1 MKKIKDFLLSL
12 ILPSKMYKHH
22 NMRFI
27 YSLGIF
33 ILSTLIILF
42 SVNLSMRKF
51 TEKTIPTAKFN
62 PSDYNG
68 GTLTFPEYQIVEL
81 PTGEVIFD
89 CTAVS
94 TEGKVDE
101 YRGTFHEVIEK
112 KDGSRKIDLTIVYV
126 EDLDAMVQ
134 TDEERSAEAEKL
146 KTTFDLNGYMNQQ
159 YSQDIDYFL
168 YIFTKKVAT
177 IVTI

>member
-33 ILSTLIILF
+33 ILATLIILF

-112 KDGSRKIDLTIVYV
+112 KMEV
-126 EDLDAMVQ
+126 
-134 TDEERSAEAEKL
+134 EKL
-146 KTTFDLNGYMNQQ
+146 
-159 YSQDIDYFL
+159 I
-168 YIFTKKVAT
+168 
-177 IVTI
+177 